1 MDGSFQVGLLQ
12 TVEVE
17 IVAASR
23 AATSQGQGHGKLYC
37 PGGKFVL
44 AYDIYQTEK
53 KKKKECAV

>member
-23 AATSQGQGHGKLYC
+23 AAASQGQGHGKLYC

-44 AYDIYQTEK
+44 AYDIYQTA
-53 KKKKECAV
+53 KKKKEYAV